1 MDKFVILLDS
11 TCDLTKELRDK
22 YGVEYIFGHLKT
34 PDGKEQVC
42 PLDWETITASEFY
55 KSLRAAPNDF
65 STSPPNIDEWKNAF
79 EKYTAEG
86 YGVLVMTISS
96 SLSGTYNFATQAAKE
111 TLETNEKARIRIIDS
126 RRFSS
131 ACGLMA
137 TYASDMRASGKTLDE
152 TADWIEENKN
162 RFHQA
167 GWLDDLSFVAKK
179 GRLTKAKAF
188 FGTLVGVKP
197 IGEFDYN
204 GLTTV
209 IGKAKGEK
217 QAYKVLLDYVEK
229 TIENPEDQIII
240 IATSDRQKQAEA
252 YKAMIEERFKP
263 KAVYVNSVYPASG
276 VNVGPGLMA
285 AYYLGKPISEGL
297 TEEKSIIEELLK

>member
-11 TCDLTKELRDK
+11 TCDLTKELRTK

-34 PDGKEQVC
+34 PDGKEQAF
-42 PLDWETITASEFY
+42 PLDWETTTASEFY

-65 STSPPNIDEWKNAF
+65 LTSPPNIDEWKNAF
-79 EKYTAEG
+79 KKYTDEG
-86 YGVLVMTISS
+86 YGILVMTLSS
-96 SLSGTYNFATQAAKE
+96 GLSGTYDFATRAAKE
-111 TLETNEKARIRIIDS
+111 FFETNEKARIRIIDS

-137 TYASDMRASGKTLDE
+137 TYASDMRASGKSLDE

-179 GRLTKAKAF
+179 GRLTKSKAF

-229 TIENPEDQIII
+229 TIENSEDQIVI
-240 IATSDRQKQAEA
+240 IATSDRQKQAET

-263 KAVYVNSVYPASG
+263 KAVYINSVYPYSG

-297 TEEKSIIEELLK
+297 TKEKAIMEELLK